1 MSKTNPKENRRIYLD
16 HIAGT
21 PVHHDVIEVIIPYL
35 KGNFGNPQSL
45 HEFGQEVKNAIDE
58 ARQRVANLINAKP
71 EEIYFTSSGTESNN
85 FALKGLALA
94 NQKKGNHIIIS
105 SIEHQSILYSAKS
118 LEKLGFKI
126 TQVPVDKYG
135 VVNPDDV
142 SKAITKETILVSIMH
157 ANSEVGTIE
166 PINEISRA
174 IKEKDVLF
182 HIDAVTAAGSIPVDV
197 VKSGIDCLSLAGN
210 QFYGPKG
217 IGALF
222 LRKGVR
228 IIPFID
234 GGIQEEGR
242 RAGTENVPGIV
253 GLGKAAELA
262 KKEMSERNKYLSG
275 LRDKLINE
283 LPQKI
288 KHIYLT
294 GPPDN
299 RLPHHASF
307 CIEFIEGESMLLSL
321 SMEGIAVS
329 SGSACTSRAL
339 KASHVLTA
347 MGVEAALAQGSIVF
361 SLGMSNTKEDIEQLL
376 KVFPPIVERLRK
388 MSPIYN
394 HFLKT
399 GKRQLAGPGT
409 DYEHMHEEEEE

>member
-1 MSKTNPKENRRIYLD
+1 MKRIYLD

-21 PVHHDVIEVIIPYL
+21 PIHSDVVEAMLPYL
-35 KGNFGNPQSL
+35 RENFGNPQSL
-45 HEFGQEVKNAIDE
+45 HEFGQEAKNAIDE
-58 ARQRVANLINAKP
+58 SREKVAVLINAKP

-105 SIEHQSILYSAKS
+105 SIEHQSVLYSAKS
-118 LEKLGFKI
+118 LEKLGFRI
-126 TQVPVDKYG
+126 TQLPVDKFG
-135 VVNPDDV
+135 LINPDDV
-142 SKAITKETILVSIMH
+142 SNAITKETILVSIIS

-166 PINEISRA
+166 PIDEISR
-174 IKEKDVLF
+174 IVKEKGVIF
-182 HIDAVTAAGSIPVDV
+182 HTDAVPAVGNIPVDV
-197 VKSGIDCLSLAGN
+197 KTSGIDSLSLAGN

-217 IGALF
+217 VGALF

-242 RAGTENVPGIV
+242 RGGTENVPGIV

-262 KKEMSERNKYLSG
+262 EQGMSERNKYLLS

-288 KHIYLT
+288 EYIYLI
-294 GPPDN
+294 GHPDN

-307 CIEFIEGESMLLSL
+307 CIEFIEGESMLLNL

-347 MGVEAALAQGSIVF
+347 MKVDAALAQGSIVF
-361 SLGMSNTKEDIEQLL
+361 SLGVSNTKEDIDYVL
-376 KVFPPIVERLRK
+376 KVFPPIVEKLRK
-388 MSPIYN
+388 MSPIYYY
-394 HFLKT
+394 FVKT
-399 GKRQLAGPGT
+399 GQRQPAGPGT
-409 DYEHMHEEEEE
+409 DYEHIHEEEEE